1 MLKMDR
7 DEMEKTLEEIKKIVF
22 PAIQK
27 RNLELVDLEYVQE
40 GGYLYVRI
48 FIEKIDGEITLE
60 DCGNLS
66 YDIDE
71 KIDTL
76 IPHKF
81 FLEVSS
87 PGVERPLK
95 KEQDF
100 IRFTGEKIAISLKH
114 KIGNNKNFE
123 GILKKFENNVL
134 SLDLDDKILEIPFKE
149 IKKAHLVFDF
159 SDI

>member
-7 DEMEKTLEEIKKIVF
+7 YEMDKTLEEIEKIVL
-22 PAIQK
+22 PAVQK
-27 RNLELVDLEYVQE
+27 RGFELVDLEYVQE

-48 FIEKIDGEITLE
+48 FIEKNDEDVTLE

-66 YDIDE
+66 YDVDE
-71 KIDTL
+71 KIDAL

-95 KEQDF
+95 KEKDF
-100 IRFTGEKIAISLKH
+100 IRFSGEKISVSLKH
-114 KIGNNKNFE
+114 KIENTKNLE
-123 GILKKFENNVL
+123 GVLEKFENDTVFL
-134 SLDLDDKILEIPFKE
+134 KLDDRVLEIPFKE
-149 IKKAHLVFDF
+149 IRKAHIVFDF